1 MFLGIEIL
9 QSHPHQALGQFSE
22 PEGALWGTG
31 NGGHSLDADT
41 LHVLG
46 TPGVDVALSILEGLK
61 GVMTPVF
68 LGQR

>member
-1 MFLGIEIL
+1 M
-9 QSHPHQALGQFSE
+9 
-22 PEGALWGTG
+22 
-31 NGGHSLDADT
+31 GGHSLDADT

-46 TPGVDVALSILEGLK
+46 TPGIDVAFSILEGLK